1 MKGDAMNQDPAY
13 QKWREIAWR
22 RPLSA
27 KEQAE
32 WRAWLAAHPEAQ
44 ADVEAELLL
53 STTLA
58 KLPDAPMPSNFTAR
72 VLMAVEK
79 EEAQAKP
86 TTASKTSW
94 WVRVLLPRLAVAT
107 VIVVI
112 VVSGTLA
119 YRQHLKTQQGELA
132 AVASDLVT
140 AQPLSD
146 PAVLEDFEVIASLN
160 PMADEKLLALSD
172 DLLALGQ

>member
-1 MKGDAMNQDPAY
+1 MNQDPTY
-13 QKWREIAWR
+13 QKWREIGWR
-22 RPLSA
+22 RPLNA
-27 KEQAE
+27 TEQAE
-32 WRAWLAAHPEAQ
+32 LRAWLAAHPEAQ

-53 STTLA
+53 STALA
-58 KLPDAPMPSNFTAR
+58 KLPDAPVPSNFTTR
-72 VLMAVEK
+72 VWQAIEK
-79 EEAQAKP
+79 DAGGAKQ
-86 TTASKTSW
+86 TAPPKTSW
-94 WVRVLLPRLAVAT
+94 WGRILLPRLAVAT
-107 VIVVI
+107 VI

-140 AQPLSD
+140 ARPLSD

-160 PMADEKLLALSD
+160 PSSALADEKLLALSD